1 MYGKLREIF
10 NKQNKNAAA
19 HSLFHLGL
27 HQDRPSDYCILF
39 TVQPEWVS
47 LTSGSLTLLTCHLI

>member
-39 TVQPEWVS
+39 TVQPE
-47 LTSGSLTLLTCHLI
+47 